1 MKEKG
6 NSNHFI
12 IVGDELNWHT
22 ALSKK
27 IWGFSEKR
35 KGFWNTLEVD
45 DKIVFYV
52 TLPIRKIIGFGKVKK
67 KYIGNDLLF
76 RDEINFGRLLW
87 KYRFN
92 FQIEFLVQKWE
103 NGILPPTNIILNVGR
118 KPISDEIFQNI
129 KKLMLKKEKI

>member
-1 MKEKG
+1 MK
-6 NSNHFI
+6 NFNHFI
-12 IVGDELNWHT
+12 LVGDEKNWHT

-35 KGFWNTLEVD
+35 KGFWETINED

-52 TLPIRKIIGFGKVKK
+52 TLPIKKIIGFGKVKK

-76 RDEINFGRLLW
+76 RDEINFRRLLW

-92 FQIEFLVQKWE
+92 FQIEFLVQKWG
-103 NGILPPTNIILNVGR
+103 NGILPPKNIILNVGR
-118 KPISDEIFQNI
+118 KPISAEIFQNI
-129 KKLMLKKEKI
+129 KKSMLEKEKI